1 MVVDSSIGSGKQ
13 LQPKVET
20 RPLGGKFNQSVGQKS
35 SRLVNQG
42 LDQGG
47 HSREVTP
54 GVTPGSRVVVPPF
67 LAWLIKG
74 NPWVVSISSLSILQT
89 AYWLST
95 PGSLCYNLSWGCK
108 LLNRLESG
116 RSLFF

>member
-20 RPLGGKFNQSVGQKS
+20 QPLGGKFNQSVGQKS

-42 LDQGG
+42 LD
-47 HSREVTP
+47 P
-54 GVTPGSRVVVPPF
+54 GKEATPGSRVVVPPF

-116 RSLFF
+116 RSLFFD